1 MPKEESV
8 ERSDTNQE
16 LSQETVNEILENPES
31 KKLEEL
37 NAEQLRHMV
46 RVTARASYFSG
57 PLPDPE
63 TLKKYEEAMPGT
75 VDRIIKMAEEQA
87 KHRQEIEKA
96 EVNTESRDSMLGIL
110 SALFM
115 GLGILVAGTLI
126 AIFAKNPAAAWIG
139 GFLDL
144 AGIATI
150 IGTFLKETSTSWK
163 NKNE

>member
-31 KKLEEL
+31 AKLE
-37 NAEQLRHMV
+37 EQLRHMV

-126 AIFAKNPAAAWIG
+126 AILAKNPAAAWIG